1 MQVEMSLAELL
12 INAIA
17 HGRIPGVQFK
27 RGWASDRQTFDGLQA
42 VIADRL
48 DGARRVAV
56 EQALHKLQDEHP
68 TFKMRHALRRIYELG
83 EPMSA
88 AIAEEIIAPK
98 VVLHGS
104 EDDS

>member
-1 MQVEMSLAELL
+1 MALAELL

-17 HGRIPGVQFK
+17 HGSIRGVQFK
-27 RGWASDRQTFDGLQA
+27 RGWSKERETFEDLNR
-42 VIADRL
+42 VISNRL

-68 TFKMRHALRRIYELG
+68 SFKMRRALQRIYELG

-88 AIAEEIIAPK
+88 AIAEEIVAPK
-98 VVLHGS
+98 RAVLSNGG
-104 EDDS
+104 DK